1 MDFQE
6 LSNLIQ
12 NEMAMTYKLLKLVN
26 SAAFGLRKRVEHIKQ
41 ALNMLGE
48 TGIRKWASILLMA
61 DLAEDKPRE
70 LVVSSLV
77 RAKFCELL
85 SCVPKWGDQGPALFL
100 VGLFSL
106 LDAIVGRPLSELLA
120 ELPLKS
126 DISGAILG
134 QGELGTALDLISA
147 LEQGKWSEV
156 TRLADL
162 LEIEE
167 SILQDNY
174 FKAAQW
180 PSMMEMAA

>member
-1 MDFQE
+1 MK
-6 LSNLIQ
+6 
-12 NEMAMTYKLLKLVN
+12 T
-26 SAAFGLRKRVEHIKQ
+26 IK
-41 ALNMLGE
+41 
-48 TGIRKWASILLMA
+48 
-61 DLAEDKPRE
+61 
-70 LVVSSLV
+70 
-77 RAKFCELL
+77 
-85 SCVPKWGDQGPALFL
+85 GPALFL

-126 DISGAILG
+126 GISGAIMG

-180 PSMMEMAA
+180 PSLMEMTA